1 MSKVLVDLPF
11 KVDKWELNFWEL
23 MNVIFLKYD
32 ELEDNV
38 LWKYIEEWDKSENI
52 DNNKFKQFLNSKTY
66 ENNN

>member
-1 MSKVLVDLPF
+1 MVDLPF

-32 ELEDNV
+32 ELEDNI
-38 LWKYIEEWDKSENI
+38 LWKYIEEWDRSENI
-52 DNNKFKQFLNSKTY
+52 DTNNFKKFLNSKIY